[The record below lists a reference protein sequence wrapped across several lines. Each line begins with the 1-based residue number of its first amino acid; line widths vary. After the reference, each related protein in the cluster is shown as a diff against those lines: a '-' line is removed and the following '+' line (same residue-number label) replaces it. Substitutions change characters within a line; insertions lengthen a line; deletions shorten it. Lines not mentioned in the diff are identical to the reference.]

1 MGRSQHVSCCQIDI
15 GLKGKFM
22 CILKILLY
30 GLQLKVLL
38 LLLAECVYISH
49 KDALWY
55 LDDSEGLD
63 RQYDFGGNT

>member
-1 MGRSQHVSCCQIDI
+1 MYI
-15 GLKGKFM
+15 
-22 CILKILLY
+22 KILLY

-38 LLLAECVYISH
+38 LLLTECVYIWH

-55 LDDSEGLD
+55 LGDSEDLD